1 MKKISSLIFTNYK
14 VLISRISKSNYLSFS
29 KTVNKQPFFF
39 LLRTISYQIISNY
52 KEHKRDQNFYSSKN
66 TFESVL
72 LSLLHLLS
80 LFSSRPK
87 SPRCHEFHAGHS
99 VYRDRKRE
107 RMDRVYPWTGPCNFV
122 CRERFVC
129 WKNIDGVL
137 SRSSWPEERWK
148 RRGDID
154 SKKIAECFSPRLAR
168 SLTVNCV

>member
-72 LSLLHLLS
+72 LSLLL

-129 WKNIDGVL
+129 
-137 SRSSWPEERWK
+137 
-148 RRGDID
+148 
-154 SKKIAECFSPRLAR
+154 
-168 SLTVNCV
+168 

>member
-1 MKKISSLIFTNYK
+1 M
-14 VLISRISKSNYLSFS
+14 LISRISKSNYLSFS
-29 KTVNKQPFFF
+29 KTMNTNNPFFF
-39 LLRTISYQIISNY
+39 YLEQFLTKSYPITRNINETRIFIPPKTLSNP
-52 KEHKRDQNFYSSKN
+52 FFSAFSTSSRS
-66 TFESVL
+66 FRL
-72 LSLLHLLS
+72 GQSLLD
-80 LFSSRPK
+80 FG
-87 SPRCHEFHAGHS
+87 HEFHAGHS

-154 SKKIAECFSPRLAR
+154 SKKIAECFSPRPAR

>member
-72 LSLLHLLS
+72 LSLLHLFS

-99 VYRDRKRE
+99 VYGDRKRE
-107 RMDRVYPWTGPCNFV
+107 REWIEFIHGRGRVILCVARGLCVEKILTAFFHALRGPKKG
-122 CRERFVC
+122 E
-129 WKNIDGVL
+129 KDEAI
-137 SRSSWPEERWK
+137 ST
-148 RRGDID
+148 RR
-154 SKKIAECFSPRLAR
+154 KSPSV
-168 SLTVNCV
+168 SLQGRPGL

>member
-1 MKKISSLIFTNYK
+1 M
-14 VLISRISKSNYLSFS
+14 LISRISKSNYLSFS
-29 KTVNKQPFFF
+29 KTMNTNNPFFF
-39 LLRTISYQIISNY
+39 YLEQFLTKSYPITRNINETRIFIPP
-52 KEHKRDQNFYSSKN
+52 K

-72 LSLLHLLS
+72 LSLLHLFS

-99 VYRDRKRE
+99 VYGDRKRE